1 VSILVKIAE
10 ARATSIIEAVQQGY
24 PNAPQHIMRGDDDR
38 PIPRENHPAFY
49 GCFDWHSAVE
59 MHWALAALVR
69 DVQDGEFVSEASAV
83 LDRHLTAT
91 NLGRE
96 TDYLIANPSF
106 ERPYGWGWL
115 LQLADELAEWA
126 AAGDERAA
134 SWADNI
140 QPLADRVEAGFL
152 AWLPKQ
158 VYPDR
163 SGVHSNSAFALAR
176 SMPYAWRRA
185 RSDHPALRDAISDA
199 AERWFAHDRG
209 YPAEFEPS
217 GADFLSPALTEIVL
231 MKTVLTSETMAD
243 WYAGFLEEDLPTNLL
258 HPVRVTDPEDGQGAH
273 LHGLN
278 LYRVHALR
286 HMLELAQGGIPDSA
300 DPDLHREAI
309 ERAIARHTQAGVAAM
324 QATGWMAEHWLA
336 AYAVLAFR

>member
-1 VSILVKIAE
+1 
-10 ARATSIIEAVQQGY
+10 
-24 PNAPQHIMRGDDDR
+24 MRGDDDR

-140 QPLADRVEAGFL
+140 QP
-152 AWLPKQ
+152 
-158 VYPDR
+158 
-163 SGVHSNSAFALAR
+163 
-176 SMPYAWRRA
+176 
-185 RSDHPALRDAISDA
+185 
-199 AERWFAHDRG
+199 
-209 YPAEFEPS
+209 
-217 GADFLSPALTEIVL
+217 
-231 MKTVLTSETMAD
+231 
-243 WYAGFLEEDLPTNLL
+243 
-258 HPVRVTDPEDGQGAH
+258 
-273 LHGLN
+273 
-278 LYRVHALR
+278 
-286 HMLELAQGGIPDSA
+286 
-300 DPDLHREAI
+300 
-309 ERAIARHTQAGVAAM
+309 
-324 QATGWMAEHWLA
+324 
-336 AYAVLAFR
+336 